1 MVTYRWS
8 DPHVEHFNI
17 IDFCDRPYDT
27 VSEMNAALVANVN
40 KLVGVNDTLK
50 VQGDVAFGDRR
61 KSLAWVDQIRCQNRI
76 LYPGNHDHCFPG
88 AKKNWREWL
97 PLYEQYFE
105 VRIEE
110 YPGSGYHET
119 LDDGTPVIV
128 SHFPYTGESHGETDR
143 YSAYRPHDDGVTLLH
158 GHVHDAWKIRR
169 SPKGTLMI
177 NVGVD
182 AWDMQPVSENT
193 LAALI
198 KENQDT

>member
-1 MVTYRWS
+1 MSVWWWS
-8 DPHVEHFNI
+8 DPHFDHKNI
-17 IDFCDRPYDT
+17 IGFCDRPYDT
-27 VSEMNAALVANVN
+27 VPEMNAALVANVN
-40 KLVGVNDTLK
+40 MLVGVNDTLM
-50 VQGDVAFGDRR
+50 VGGDVAFDNRE
-61 KSLAWVDQIRCQNRI
+61 KSLTWVDQIRCQNRV
-76 LYPGNHDHCFPG
+76 LFPGNHDHVWTG
-88 AKKNWREWL
+88 GKKTWESWL

-110 YPGSGYHET
+110 YPGSGYRHTME
-119 LDDGTPVIV
+119 DGTEVLV
-128 SHFPYTGESHGETDR
+128 SHFPYTGESHDVSDR
-143 YSAYRPHDDGVTLLH
+143 YSAHRPHDDGLTLLH

-169 SPKGTLMI
+169 SPKGTLMV